1 MGAPASLNGLPYT
14 LVHCMPMAHE
24 PQPGLHSC
32 PDGHPGGGVA
42 SPLTTFT
49 ALNSQLPLQQQLLSL
64 AQALLLRAAPASELL
79 LLLLQLIR
87 QIY

>member
-32 PDGHPGGGVA
+32 PDGHPGGGIA

-49 ALNSQLPLQQQLLSL
+49 VNSQLPLQQQLLSL